1 MKESLIQEMA
11 NQLSCIGERFS
22 NDALN
27 ELIHFVKSS
36 QNNDGG
42 FKNRDGS
49 SDPYYS
55 LFGFLI
61 AYGLGLTAELDR
73 LKEFLLHRKK
83 TLIHTLTDEYA
94 LIIMDALLSQ
104 RKEKRWRRVF
114 HLIRKFFFKKDR
126 MEAPYNI
133 FLLLLALE
141 TLIGRRKFIF
151 LLIRKM
157 TKKLDAGNW
166 LPCSQLA
173 ALMVLKYELGIS
185 FDRESQ
191 LIPDYYSNESSFSI
205 YPKTSPDMLSTA
217 VVLFAM
223 KHCGID
229 RRLYVPSSLRF
240 IGSQFSEGAFLPG
253 NGDMTRDLEYTFYG
267 MLALTSI

>member
-11 NQLSCIGERFS
+11 NQLSCIGERLS

-104 RKEKRWRRVF
+104 RKEKRWARKRKRISRKSSASSSA
-114 HLIRKFFFKKDR
+114 LIS
-126 MEAPYNI
+126 P
-133 FLLLLALE
+133 LLSRL
-141 TLIGRRKFIF
+141 KC
-151 LLIRKM
+151 
-157 TKKLDAGNW
+157 AGS
-166 LPCSQLA
+166 SQ
-173 ALMVLKYELGIS
+173 
-185 FDRESQ
+185 
-191 LIPDYYSNESSFSI
+191 P
-205 YPKTSPDMLSTA
+205 
-217 VVLFAM
+217 
-223 KHCGID
+223 H
-229 RRLYVPSSLRF
+229 RL
-240 IGSQFSEGAFLPG
+240 
-253 NGDMTRDLEYTFYG
+253 
-267 MLALTSI
+267 